1 MDANE
6 AMLFS
11 QTLHALKT
19 FADFGDMQRAGRS
32 LGHCANAK
40 KRAAALPL
48 FFDLPAYWM
57 PGIEGIPANPF

>member
-11 QTLHALKT
+11 QTLYALKNLLILGICSGQG
-19 FADFGDMQRAGRS
+19 ALWAIARMQ
-32 LGHCANAK
+32 
-40 KRAAALPL
+40 KRAAVLPL